1 MHGFIYCG
9 AGFQVCEGLG
19 TDAQFYRNVPL
30 GIPGVGHR
38 SVEMRICS
46 PRFFK
51 LRDRFGYRRLV
62 SVKCS
67 PCLLKKMGSYFEKP
81 ASVPKLMQTMG
92 NISYQSLDCAQKS
105 RKSRKTVG
113 NKITEKGLCAQIVP
127 GKSLNCPGE
136 STSPILLITA
146 RSPDPHPKASRFR
159 YRSGQPPPPRCR

>member
-1 MHGFIYCG
+1 MKPPCAWIHYCG

-46 PRFFK
+46 PRFFQ

-67 PCLLKKMGSYFEKP
+67 PCLLKKKGSYFEKP

-92 NISYQSLDCAQKS
+92 NISYQSLDCAPKS

-113 NKITEKGLCAQIVP
+113 NKFEKSSGCAQLVNIVKNRGEQNY
-127 GKSLNCPGE
+127 GKGSLRPNCSREESQLSRGE
-136 STSPILLITA
+136 
-146 RSPDPHPKASRFR
+146 H
-159 YRSGQPPPPRCR
+159 